1 MMISVRITLFP
12 TAAQRRELQA
22 MEQVGRGLREG
33 FVTRLDQREQSWPL
47 PLSKQAGHL
56 PEAMIEAAMKQAR
69 RIHQAPRS
77 HSQQHR
83 IPVPWLWKRSE
94 FQLADNQLHVYP
106 LKEAIY
112 YIAPVAQRR
121 QMRLGTPVRLRI
133 CRDEQTWTAILCLW
147 RADEKKPAKPVQSK
161 SMWLKT

>member
-56 PEAMIEAAMKQAR
+56 PALRNR
-69 RIHQAPRS
+69 RDVI
-77 HSQQHR
+77 
-83 IPVPWLWKRSE
+83 
-94 FQLADNQLHVYP
+94 N
-106 LKEAIY
+106 
-112 YIAPVAQRR
+112 
-121 QMRLGTPVRLRI
+121 RLF
-133 CRDEQTWTAILCLW
+133 
-147 RADEKKPAKPVQSK
+147 
-161 SMWLKT
+161 